1 MELSS
6 RFGKGFENNIN
17 LFGVIKEVGV
27 DDEGLADFEN
37 KYFNHND
44 LFLDAEKGFYAALG
58 NKSLTNQRLHSWNPF
73 TLYSD
78 FNKLMGRMKDKGIE
92 GNLKGEGL
100 LKGGL
105 YIVSPTA
112 GVVYEHKE
120 QSGTPMPY
128 EEIEQTVAA
137 LLQRDPAEFKPK
149 SKGGSG
155 TPPAVD
161 LSQQVC
167 TSRETCGP

>member
-17 LFGVIKEVGV
+17 LFGIIKEVGV
-27 DDEGLADFEN
+27 DTEGLLEFES
-37 KYFNHND
+37 KYFNNNNIYID
-44 LFLDAEKGFYAALG
+44 EKKEFYAALG
-58 NKSLTNQRLHSWNPF
+58 NNSLLSQPWHSWNPF

-78 FNKLMGRMKDKGIE
+78 FGKLMGRMDEKKIK

-105 YIVSPTA
+105 YVISPTA
-112 GVVYEHKE
+112 GVVFEHKE

-128 EEIEQTVAA
+128 AEIEKIVAG
-137 LLQRDPAEFKPK
+137 LIGRDAAELAAGKAGECRAAEMP
-149 SKGGSG
+149 
-155 TPPAVD
+155 
-161 LSQQVC
+161 VC
-167 TSRETCGP
+167 TSREACSDA